1 MYDVE
6 TGRPSNAQALFQTQ
20 VVQATYSTGQVD
32 LSELARHV
40 TSVYDE
46 LEQSRRGTADRNTRI
61 SIEVKALNADLER
74 TVSALEAQN
83 VRFEAAL
90 ENMAHG
96 LCFFDGAQRLIVC
109 NRRYADIYGLQQ
121 EHVRPGT
128 LLRDI
133 VEQRCIVGSVPA
145 MTQDEY
151 MTWRNQIAVSAVP
164 TITSVELRNGRV
176 ITIRHQPM
184 PDGGWV
190 ATHEDITEARLAEKR
205 IAYMAHHDD
214 LTGLANRVLL
224 RERLG
229 EALARAQRGAGCAV
243 LCVDLDHFKTV
254 NDTLGHKV
262 GDDLLR
268 AVTARMR
275 QHLRATD
282 VLARLG
288 GDEFAIVH
296 CDVDHP
302 TDHEALAERLVPIL
316 SAPYELNGQQ
326 AIIGASIGIAVAPR
340 DGADPETL
348 MKNADIALY
357 QAKAAGRNCHRFFA
371 PEMDAAMRIRR
382 RLELDLRDATA
393 GEHFEL
399 HYQPVI
405 DVRTRRVNAFEAL
418 IRWRHPMRGNV
429 PPSDFIPL
437 AEEIGLIVPI
447 GAWMLQQACAQ
458 AARWPEAVGLAVNI
472 SPVQFRRHGLV
483 EAITAALQASGLAAS
498 RLELEITE
506 STMMESGPATL
517 AVLDRLRA
525 MGVRIAMD
533 DFGTG
538 FSSLSALRNF
548 PFDKV
553 KIDQSF
559 IRELAQQPG
568 SVAII
573 HAVTGIC
580 ASLGMTTT
588 AEGVET
594 EEQLALLTAEGCT
607 EVQGYLFSRPRPAHE
622 LPDLLR
628 AFNSGGEAAQRS

>member
-1 MYDVE
+1 MRNAYLAMYRAKSQ
-6 TGRPSNAQALFQTQ
+6 GK
-20 VVQATYSTGQVD
+20 GQVQ
-32 LSELARHV
+32 
-40 TSVYDE
+40 VYE
-46 LEQSRRGTADRNTRI
+46 PSMHAD
-61 SIEVKALNADLER
+61 
-74 TVSALEAQN
+74 
-83 VRFEAAL
+83 
-90 ENMAHG
+90 
-96 LCFFDGAQRLIVC
+96 
-109 NRRYADIYGLQQ
+109 
-121 EHVRPGT
+121 
-128 LLRDI
+128 
-133 VEQRCIVGSVPA
+133 
-145 MTQDEY
+145 
-151 MTWRNQIAVSAVP
+151 
-164 TITSVELRNGRV
+164 
-176 ITIRHQPM
+176 
-184 PDGGWV
+184 
-190 ATHEDITEARLAEKR
+190 
-205 IAYMAHHDD
+205 
-214 LTGLANRVLL
+214 
-224 RERLG
+224 
-229 EALARAQRGAGCAV
+229 
-243 LCVDLDHFKTV
+243 
-254 NDTLGHKV
+254 
-262 GDDLLR
+262 
-268 AVTARMR
+268 
-275 QHLRATD
+275 
-282 VLARLG
+282 
-288 GDEFAIVH
+288 
-296 CDVDHP
+296 
-302 TDHEALAERLVPIL
+302 
-316 SAPYELNGQQ
+316 
-326 AIIGASIGIAVAPR
+326 AVA
-340 DGADPETL
+340 
-348 MKNADIALY
+348 
-357 QAKAAGRNCHRFFA
+357 
-371 PEMDAAMRIRR
+371 
-382 RLELDLRDATA
+382 RLELDNRLRRALLERQLT
-393 GEHFEL
+393 L
-399 HYQPVI
+399 LYQPV
-405 DVRTRRVNAFEAL
+405 VCLVTGEVQGVEAL